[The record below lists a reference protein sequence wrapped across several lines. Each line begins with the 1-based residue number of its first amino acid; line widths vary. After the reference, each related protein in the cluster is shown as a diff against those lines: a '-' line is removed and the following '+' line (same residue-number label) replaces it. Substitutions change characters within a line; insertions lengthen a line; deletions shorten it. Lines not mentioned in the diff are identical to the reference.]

1 MNMAVADGALTQ
13 LRAWLAQSD
22 FSDGGRLPPE
32 RELIEILGVSRGELR
47 KALAA
52 LENNGELWRHVGKG
66 TFIGAR
72 PVEEPTTIARVAEK
86 SNPLDVTRARILVE
100 PVLCREAAINATGV
114 HIDELTRCLAAQRE
128 AKTWRQYENADNR
141 FHRIIAEASGN
152 VVLLALFDQLN
163 AIRRTVVWGRL
174 RDEAA
179 SPPPDHHS
187 FRQHDDIATAIRER
201 DQDAAATLIQTE
213 SGAATLARANYLD
226 CAGIQAQDEQDGVA
240 ILAALLQSGG
250 VIFTTKGLL

>member
-1 MNMAVADGALTQ
+1 MTVADGALTQ
-13 LRAWLAQSD
+13 LRAWLAQRD
-22 FSDGGRLPPE
+22 FSENGRLPPE
-32 RELIEILGVSRGELR
+32 RELIDILGVSRGDLR

-52 LENNGELWRHVGKG
+52 LESNGELWRHVGKG

-72 PVEEPTTIARVAEK
+72 PVEEPTSIALVAEK
-86 SNPLDVTRARILVE
+86 SNPLDVTRARILIE
-100 PVLCREAAINATGV
+100 PVLCREAAINASAV
-114 HIDELTRCLAAQRE
+114 HIDALVRCLAAQRE

-174 RDEAA
+174 RDETT

-187 FRQHDDIATAIRER
+187 FTQHDDIATAIRER
-201 DQDAAATLIQTE
+201 DQDAAANTMWLHLKQVGDRLVSHNAGQSHVQDMQT
-213 SGAATLARANYLD
+213 G
-226 CAGIQAQDEQDGVA
+226 
-240 ILAALLQSGG
+240 
-250 VIFTTKGLL
+250 